1 MLHRSGFWLII
12 KGNILEFS
20 PQNHVRWWL
29 DWYSKVWNMDT
40 LWRLLDLSSYVLVF
54 YIPPQILDNES
65 PPAQIPRGLYYF
77 DLPNSQQ
84 AKSTPLLKTLSS
96 FPRSIFPLKNFT
108 LPDGL
113 TTRWHVDCSV
123 TCDGNLERIDAE
135 NICPWHKC
143 QHVYTQNRW
152 FFGTFSRAYG
162 PSTWRRYVWT
172 EQFQSR
178 SLHLKRNKETY

>member
-1 MLHRSGFWLII
+1 
-12 KGNILEFS
+12 
-20 PQNHVRWWL
+20 
-29 DWYSKVWNMDT
+29 MDT

-84 AKSTPLLKTLSS
+84 AKSTPRSEDTIY
-96 FPRSIFPLKNFT
+96 FPSLHFSLENFT

-123 TCDGNLERIDAE
+123 TCDGNLERIDTE
-135 NICPWHKC
+135 NICP
-143 QHVYTQNRW
+143 
-152 FFGTFSRAYG
+152 
-162 PSTWRRYVWT
+162 
-172 EQFQSR
+172 
-178 SLHLKRNKETY
+178 